1 MEREFINRILKNEIE
16 RTTGCT
22 DPVTVSLAVSRATRE
37 LGCIP
42 EKVVVT
48 VSPNLYKNAICV
60 GVPGTGMHG
69 MYIAGALGAV
79 IDHSEAGLA
88 ILDYLTE
95 AKLDEAKAMLEEGR
109 VKVGWKDTDE
119 VLYVRAEVFSGG
131 EQAYAVIAGDY
142 SNIIEV
148 GCNDR
153 ATHTASAGKARQSAV
168 DIQKYTIQEL
178 FTSIESMNIEE
189 LNFLLEA
196 ARVNRNAAEER
207 SNQSGLHLGPS
218 LRKRT
223 RDLPR
228 PFSTIDQAQAW
239 TGAAGEA
246 RMVGLKVPII
256 AIAGSGNQGITNFL
270 GVLAVAE
277 DLDSSDAKLAKA
289 LAISSMITV
298 YIRSYMNRLSP
309 MCGCAIAA
317 APGVAAATSYLLGGS
332 LEDMVHAMQSVIGT
346 LVGVLCD
353 GAKESCAYK
362 LSMAV
367 NIAVQAAY
375 FAIQGTYIPSGAGL
389 IGNTIE
395 ETIANLGRLNAAMAP
410 VDRAVLEL
418 IEEMQPNRREAEKR
432 VRISD

>member
-1 MEREFINRILKNEIE
+1 MEKGLLIRILKNEIE

-37 LGCIP
+37 LGCVP

-60 GVPGTGMHG
+60 GVPGTGMNG
-69 MYIAGALGAV
+69 MYIAGALGSV

-95 AKLDEAKAMLEEGR
+95 AKLDEAKTMLAEGR

-119 VLYVRAEVFSGG
+119 VLHVRAEVFSGG
-131 EQAYAVIAGDY
+131 KQAYAVIAGDY

-153 ATHTASAGKARQSAV
+153 ATHTASAGNARQSAA
-168 DIQKYTIQEL
+168 DIQNYTIQEL
-178 FTSIESMNIEE
+178 FASIESMNIEE
-189 LNFLLEA
+189 LNFLLDA
-196 ARVNRNAAEER
+196 ARVNRNAAEEG
-207 SNQSGLHLGPS
+207 SNQSDLHLGPS

-223 RDLPR
+223 CDLPR

-277 DLDSSDAKLAKA
+277 DLGSSDEKLAKA

-298 YIRSYMNRLSP
+298 YIRSYTNRLSP

-367 NIAVQAAY
+367 NVAVQAAC

-410 VDRAVLEL
+410 VDRAVLGL
-418 IEEMQPNRREAEKR
+418 IEEMQANRREAENCAQG
-432 VRISD
+432 